1 MVENPTNWEIYYKG
15 TEEEKALK
23 RKYSLS
29 DRSRYYYPN
38 PEVQAAIKKLCANL
52 DQVHIPLGLLHQYM
66 PQQYI
71 KVRDGIL
78 SKRAWDLAKD
88 NVVERIEDYNYATKY
103 NYMISGIFVG

>member
-1 MVENPTNWEIYYKG
+1 
-15 TEEEKALK
+15 
-23 RKYSLS
+23 
-29 DRSRYYYPN
+29 
-38 PEVQAAIKKLCANL
+38 
-52 DQVHIPLGLLHQYM
+52 M